1 MVKVHQVVVALQL
14 MTHLELVAQ
23 VEAQVEDK
31 VLVVTLVAK
40 LTEQ

>member
-1 MVKVHQVVVALQL
+1 MVKVHQVVVVLFI

-31 VLVVTLVAK
+31 MLVVTLVAK